1 MNQSDRPK
9 TTCGQVRR
17 MAWVAPMSLPYAVA
31 HLTGGEQD
39 TQGHFCLPSS
49 GPCLFVIC
57 PKAKIPGRGAV
68 GGINHGSVSSVRQGS
83 PGSLGP
89 SA

>member
-17 MAWVAPMSLPYAVA
+17 TARVASMSLPHAVA
-31 HLTGGEQD
+31 YLTGREQD

-57 PKAKIPGRGAV
+57 PKAKIPEEDPAWQGYSRGQQ
-68 GGINHGSVSSVRQGS
+68 SWQF
-83 PGSLGP
+83 
-89 SA
+89 